1 MLWFVVQRFSFRPNL
16 PMIDMIHKA
25 IRSVSV
31 AQRDKIDFH
40 IIFVSRKSTMCTQR
54 LEKYN
59 IIGEFKNILELELD
73 LIPFDHDLLTLE
85 HPLGF
90 KEMCTEL
97 DDSCLYQVS
106 RSLMSLQSYFGF
118 FPNIIGIGPSAA
130 KVSLFSIQVFKIV
143 NFNQSIF
150 NQAIPKYLPLSFPG

>member
-1 MLWFVVQRFSFRPNL
+1 
-16 PMIDMIHKA
+16 MIDLINKA

-31 AQRDKIDFH
+31 SQRDKIDFH

-59 IIGEFKNILELELD
+59 IIGEFKNIMELELD
-73 LIPFDHDLLTLE
+73 LIPFDLDLLTLE
-85 HPLGF
+85 YPLGF

-97 DDSCLYQVS
+97 DDSCLFQVS

-130 KVSLFSIQVFKIV
+130 KVGKVV
-143 NFNQSIF
+143 IF
-150 NQAIPKYLPLSFPG
+150 DLVLLTQYSVYNN